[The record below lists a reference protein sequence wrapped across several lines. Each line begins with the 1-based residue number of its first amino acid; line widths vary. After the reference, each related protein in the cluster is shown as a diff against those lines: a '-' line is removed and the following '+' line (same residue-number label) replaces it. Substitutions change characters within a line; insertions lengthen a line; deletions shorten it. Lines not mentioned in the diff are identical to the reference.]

1 MRNLNTNVKNLILIS
16 LFAALVAVGAFIRI
30 PIGIIPFTMQFL
42 FCAYA
47 GVILGAKKGLAA
59 VALYVGIG
67 LVGFPV
73 FTLGGGPTY
82 IFQPTF
88 GYLIGFML
96 AAFVIGLLTQN
107 IEKITFL
114 HIFLPVVLGLVIVY
128 ICGVSYML
136 MIVNV
141 YMKKAMDI
149 SSGLAKGFLPFAIPD
164 LFWSFTVAITSLK
177 IVPILKKLGYINHKK
192 RGIENV

>member
-1 MRNLNTNVKNLILIS
+1 MRNLNTNIKNLILIS
-16 LFAALVAVGAFIRI
+16 LFAALVAIGAWLKIY
-30 PIGIIPFTMQFL
+30 IGPVPFSMQFL

-47 GVILGAKKGLAA
+47 GVILGARKGFIA
-59 VALYVGIG
+59 VALYIAIG

-73 FTLGGGPTY
+73 FTSGGGPTY

-88 GYLIGFML
+88 GYLIGFL
-96 AAFVIGLLTQN
+96 IAAFVIGLLTQN
-107 IEKITFL
+107 VEKITFFR
-114 HIFLPVVLGLVIVY
+114 IFLPVVLGLVIVY

-141 YMKKAMDI
+141 YLKSTMNLDYA
-149 SSGLAKGFLPFAIPD
+149 LQVGFLPFIIPD

-192 RGIENV
+192 RSVEKA